1 VAGLPPSPAASE
13 LIGVMTGMVVG
24 SCSREGAGV
33 FVPGEGLA
41 LCRHPAA
48 SGCARQSGP
57 PVVPVCCALAVLFV
71 SCARETPAQ
80 SRSRERTT
88 NTTLILSVL
97 FKLKLPLQVL
107 LLLFVSFRDQ
117 RRPSE

>member
-1 VAGLPPSPAASE
+1 MAGVPLSPGASE

-24 SCSREGAGV
+24 SCSKEGAGV
-33 FVPGEGLA
+33 FVPGDGLA

-57 PVVPVCCALAVLFV
+57 AVVPVCCALAVLFV

-80 SRSRERTT
+80 SRARERTT
-88 NTTLILSVL
+88 NETLAFNVRPPPLFGVFFLSL
-97 FKLKLPLQVL
+97 
-107 LLLFVSFRDQ
+107 
-117 RRPSE
+117 